1 MVTVCWESRAEAAHL
16 LSRIELRRC
25 WVVLATQDQ
34 YTLIDFYGHTHTHTH
49 TRTQHTLLIALQTE
63 LVSLISKEV
72 IVKLSAGRR

>member
-49 TRTQHTLLIALQTE
+49 TAHITNCIADGTLFINIEGSDCKA
-63 LVSLISKEV
+63 V
-72 IVKLSAGRR
+72 GR

>member
-49 TRTQHTLLIALQTE
+49 AHSTHY
-63 LVSLISKEV
+63 
-72 IVKLSAGRR
+72 